1 MFGIGYWEVLTILLV
16 LLLLFGK
23 RIPAI
28 ARGIGGSVLS
38 FKRGL
43 HSGDQGDDLTGS
55 KES

>member
-1 MFGIGYWEVLTILLV
+1 MFGIGYWEVLAILLV

-28 ARGIGGSVLS
+28 ARAIGGSVLS

-43 HSGDQGDDLTGS
+43 HGGDQGDDLTGS